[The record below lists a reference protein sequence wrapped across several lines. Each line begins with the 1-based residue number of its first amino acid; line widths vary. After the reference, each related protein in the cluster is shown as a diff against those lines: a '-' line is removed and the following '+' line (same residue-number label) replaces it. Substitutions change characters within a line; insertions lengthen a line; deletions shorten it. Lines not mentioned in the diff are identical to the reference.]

1 MLQKTKLALLILAAT
16 ASAFS
21 IADPVTIQ
29 TNVPYAAD
37 AKIAQNIRNECTK
50 LGSQL
55 ATFTQDF
62 GKKSGVAIN
71 LVENLNTT
79 QPGRVLQLEITDAV
93 SMGNAFMGHHK
104 YSSARG
110 TLFENGKKVASFEAR
125 RQSMGGA
132 FAGYK
137 GSCSV
142 LGRTVK
148 AMGKDIAGW
157 LKQPNDNALLGDL

>member
-21 IADPVTIQ
+21 IADPVAIQ

-93 SMGNAFMGHHK
+93 SKQMATMDYSPAFQFGHP
-104 YSSARG
+104 
-110 TLFENGKKVASFEAR
+110 LSFELATR
-125 RQSMGGA
+125 FLSSPPRAWTMCSTPAPAPSPRTPRSKWPALTGA
-132 FAGYK
+132 PRAWAAK
-137 GSCSV
+137 P
-142 LGRTVK
+142 
-148 AMGKDIAGW
+148 A
-157 LKQPNDNALLGDL
+157 